1 MMLTLAL
8 SHDGP
13 PLDLDVALPAGEIVA
28 VVGPSGSGKTSLLRA
43 VAGMIRPRNGRIAL
57 GEDAWLDTARG
68 MSRPTR

>member
-43 VAGMIRPRNGRIAL
+43 VAGLSGRI
-57 GEDAWLDTARG
+57 GRRSARTLAR
-68 MSRPTR
+68 SRAG